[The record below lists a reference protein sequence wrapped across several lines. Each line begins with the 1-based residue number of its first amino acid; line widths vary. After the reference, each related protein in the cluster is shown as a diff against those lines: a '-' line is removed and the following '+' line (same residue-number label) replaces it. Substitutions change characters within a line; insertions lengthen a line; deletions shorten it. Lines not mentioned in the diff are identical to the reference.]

1 MPISSPHSNWTRGNV
16 CIRLAGGGDP
26 DENIPL
32 GCAQYFIA
40 GSFVRSEI
48 AYATPLPLFS
58 SFVTFYMITL
68 TKTVNV
74 WYWAGHLHSRQRD
87 GNRSLTTTYLT
98 FSADGNEL
106 LVNMGGEQIYLF
118 DINNPKNLKT
128 CFGYSTS
135 MYS

>member
-48 AYATPLPLFS
+48 AYATPLPLYS
-58 SFVTFYMITL
+58 SFVVYYTITL
-68 TKTVNV
+68 TKTINV
-74 WYWAGHLHSRQRD
+74 
-87 GNRSLTTTYLT
+87 
-98 FSADGNEL
+98 
-106 LVNMGGEQIYLF
+106 
-118 DINNPKNLKT
+118 
-128 CFGYSTS
+128 
-135 MYS
+135 